1 MSRDPAPPCFRHTG
15 YVTTCWRS
23 PCGRSDSMR
32 RSVLSVPLLV
42 AMSAAAL
49 FQLSPN
55 GARAGNDPLG
65 GSVTMDSRAMT
76 LALDKTRSTVVPA
89 LPSPPGG
96 DEQRASDYLKAA
108 QGALAAGLYRR
119 GATGAGDGANP
130 NAGPI
135 GADGTDQQPKR
146 QPDRAA
152 DFRRAS
158 GPGIARSRHLHAV
171 D

>member
-1 MSRDPAPPCFRHTG
+1 
-15 YVTTCWRS
+15 
-23 PCGRSDSMR
+23 MR

-49 FQLSPN
+49 FQLSAN

-108 QGALAAGLYRR
+108 QGALAAGR
-119 GATGAGDGANP
+119 TGEARQALEMAQTRMLDRSVPMGQTNNP
-130 NAGPI
+130 NDNPTVQQI
-135 GADGTDQQPKR
+135 SGALQALASH
-146 QPDRAA
+146 DRATCMQLIDTA
-152 DFRRAS
+152 IAS
-158 GPGIARSRHLHAV
+158 ATAQGF
-171 D
+171 